1 MTTKKP
7 LNKQPKWKIYLV
19 LTLLIA
25 VGTTAIDFGTML
37 ASYPTEKHRE
47 VSRRISELDNKA
59 FGSGDKQDSILE
71 SDEYKTL
78 QASNEL
84 TYSLRMSMASAVV
97 ASVVGIAIVVATYR
111 YLRRNLITRKPVG
124 ATVLINTLAAFL
136 VAVPSVYM
144 TQWLTDAAV
153 DPLVILLLL
162 AAAPFA
168 IALGALLTFVIAKIT
183 EWHYNRSHGFIED

>member
-7 LNKQPKWKIYLV
+7 LSKQPKWKIYLL

-47 VSRRISELDNKA
+47 VSRRMSELDNKA
-59 FGSGDKQDSILE
+59 FGEGNNQDSILE

-78 QASNEL
+78 QASNEF
-84 TYSLRMSMASAVV
+84 TYSLRMSMGSA
-97 ASVVGIAIVVATYR
+97 ALAIIIGIAIVVATYR

-124 ATVLINTLAAFL
+124 ATVLINTLAAVL
-136 VAVPSVYM
+136 IAVPSVYM
-144 TQWLTDAAV
+144 TQWLTGATV
-153 DPLVILLLL
+153 DPLVVMLLL

-168 IALGALLTFVIAKIT
+168 IAFGALLTFIIAKIT